1 VLRAKL
7 GAMTTKERLRKLKR
21 LRRNAGNSANGGRPK
36 RDISA
41 IVGLFD
47 SGKSDV
53 SSNVD
58 KYVGESLWQEHLRE
72 TGQSDR

>member
-1 VLRAKL
+1 
-7 GAMTTKERLRKLKR
+7 MTLKERLRKLVG
-21 LRRNAGNSANGGRPK
+21 LGVSSNGAVPK

-41 IVGLFD
+41 IFDLFD
-47 SGKSDV
+47 SGQSDV

-58 KYVGESLWQEHLRE
+58 KYLGESLWQEHLRT

>member
-1 VLRAKL
+1 MDL
-7 GAMTTKERLRKLKR
+7 KERLRKLVG
-21 LRRNAGNSANGGRPK
+21 LGASSNGAAPK

-58 KYVGESLWQEHLRE
+58 KYLGESLWQEHLRE
-72 TGQSDR
+72 TGQSDL